1 MNNDLQLEIVT
12 PFGKTFTEE
21 ISSCVVPGVKGQFQI
36 LKNHAP
42 VISNI
47 SVGAIKVKNTEKSE
61 IFIATSGGFCEVR
74 DNSVK
79 IVVESAEISDSID
92 VDRALKAKE
101 RAEDRLKSKAGEFD
115 EVRAKLALARAINRI
130 SVSKYTA

>member
-1 MNNDLQLEIVT
+1 MKDNLQLEIVT
-12 PFGKTFTEE
+12 PFGKTLTEE
-21 ISSCVVPGVKGQFQI
+21 VSSCVVPGIKGQFQV
-36 LKNHAP
+36 LKNHAA

-47 SVGAIKVKNTEKSE
+47 AVGAIKVKNLEKNE

-79 IVVESAEISDSID
+79 IIVESAEISDSID
-92 VDRALKAKE
+92 VNRAIEAKE
-101 RAEDRLKSKAGEFD
+101 RAEDRLKSKSSEFD

-130 SVSKYTA
+130 SVAKYTS

>member
-1 MNNDLQLEIVT
+1 MEIVT
-12 PFGKTFTEE
+12 PFGKTLTEE
-21 ISSCVVPGVKGQFQI
+21 VSSCVVPGIKGQFQV
-36 LKNHAP
+36 LKNHAA

-47 SVGAIKVKNTEKSE
+47 AVGAIKVKNLEKNE

-79 IVVESAEISDSID
+79 IIVESAEISDSID
-92 VDRALKAKE
+92 VNRAIEAKE
-101 RAEDRLKSKAGEFD
+101 RAEDRLKSKSSEFD

-130 SVSKYTA
+130 SVAKYTS